1 MSDYDIHSCGY
12 YCDRHACIVAQRNEL
27 RDKLFGERWVKTY
40 SGGKPNYTEPIEPEP
55 MIDGWPLWSGLP
67 QPEPEPVAW
76 GVDEGEGRCIS
87 LHDLYFVKEDADHM
101 AELKGTHAKVVA
113 LYTAPPKKEWVG
125 LTDELFNAVLADT
138 EALEDAKMT
147 LEVIKKT
154 APDAYDEI
162 IDSSIALIDK
172 ALSNSIMS
180 TIANILDDEN
190 WFITKD
196 KNYD

>member
-1 MSDYDIHSCGY
+1 MVSS
-12 YCDRHACIVAQRNEL
+12 
-27 RDKLFGERWVKTY
+27 
-40 SGGKPNYTEPIEPEP
+40 
-55 MIDGWPLWSGLP
+55 
-67 QPEPEPVAW
+67 
-76 GVDEGEGRCIS
+76 
-87 LHDLYFVKEDADHM
+87 KENLDN
-101 AELKGTHAKVVA
+101 
-113 LYTAPPKKEWVG
+113 
-125 LTDELFNAVLADT
+125 LFNAVLADT

-154 APDAYDEI
+154 APDVYDEI

>member
-1 MSDYDIHSCGY
+1 
-12 YCDRHACIVAQRNEL
+12 
-27 RDKLFGERWVKTY
+27 
-40 SGGKPNYTEPIEPEP
+40 
-55 MIDGWPLWSGLP
+55 
-67 QPEPEPVAW
+67 
-76 GVDEGEGRCIS
+76 
-87 LHDLYFVKEDADHM
+87 
-101 AELKGTHAKVVA
+101 
-113 LYTAPPKKEWVG
+113 
-125 LTDELFNAVLADT
+125 
-138 EALEDAKMT
+138 MT

-154 APDAYDEI
+154 QPDVYDEI

>member
-1 MSDYDIHSCGY
+1 MNEKEIVRLSDEVELTLCGGSKY
-12 YCDRHACIVAQRNEL
+12 EDLDN
-27 RDKLFGERWVKTY
+27 LFK
-40 SGGKPNYTEPIEPEP
+40 S
-55 MIDGWPLWSGLP
+55 
-67 QPEPEPVAW
+67 
-76 GVDEGEGRCIS
+76 
-87 LHDLYFVKEDADHM
+87 
-101 AELKGTHAKVVA
+101 
-113 LYTAPPKKEWVG
+113 
-125 LTDELFNAVLADT
+125 VLLDT

-154 APDAYDEI
+154 QPDVYDEI

-172 ALSNSIMS
+172 ALSNHIMS

>member
-1 MSDYDIHSCGY
+1 M
-12 YCDRHACIVAQRNEL
+12 V
-27 RDKLFGERWVKTY
+27 
-40 SGGKPNYTEPIEPEP
+40 
-55 MIDGWPLWSGLP
+55 
-67 QPEPEPVAW
+67 
-76 GVDEGEGRCIS
+76 S
-87 LHDLYFVKEDADHM
+87 LKEDLDN
-101 AELKGTHAKVVA
+101 
-113 LYTAPPKKEWVG
+113 
-125 LTDELFNAVLADT
+125 LFNAVLADT

-154 APDAYDEI
+154 QPDVYDEI

>member
-1 MSDYDIHSCGY
+1 MNNKELLKMALDAIHLWHWTGETHLLMPAH
-12 YCDRHACIVAQRNEL
+12 DAL
-27 RDKLFGERWVKTY
+27 RDRLA
-40 SGGKPNYTEPIEPEP
+40 
-55 MIDGWPLWSGLP
+55 
-67 QPEPEPVAW
+67 QPERAECD
-76 GVDEGEGRCIS
+76 GGSKYE
-87 LHDLYFVKEDADHM
+87 DLDN
-101 AELKGTHAKVVA
+101 
-113 LYTAPPKKEWVG
+113 
-125 LTDELFNAVLADT
+125 LFKSVLLDT

-154 APDAYDEI
+154 QPDVYDEI

>member
-1 MSDYDIHSCGY
+1 MNEKEIVRLSDE
-12 YCDRHACIVAQRNEL
+12 VEL
-27 RDKLFGERWVKTY
+27 TLFGGSKYE
-40 SGGKPNYTEPIEPEP
+40 
-55 MIDGWPLWSGLP
+55 
-67 QPEPEPVAW
+67 
-76 GVDEGEGRCIS
+76 
-87 LHDLYFVKEDADHM
+87 DLDN
-101 AELKGTHAKVVA
+101 
-113 LYTAPPKKEWVG
+113 
-125 LTDELFNAVLADT
+125 LFKSVLLDT

-154 APDAYDEI
+154 QPDVYDEI